1 MDRFVLSLKKNLILS
16 FKLLK
21 KVLNENKRKR
31 MAFEFKYH
39 YLKKYI
45 DIYFKSANIDLNI
58 KNDASYNDIAK
69 KVFVVS
75 YKSNWDLLIA
85 YKAINVPSTF
95 ALDYR
100 RIKKFYNK
108 QFAKFLEIERI
119 DTTDL
124 YDVSAAFLDIQ
135 REINENKAFI
145 FQPQLEK
152 NKEFNENSFKPII
165 KTKATII
172 PVVINNSNILDENLD
187 EAKVDVNI
195 LKEIRYDEYKDL
207 NKEELCNFVKEKME
221 DYYEKI

>member
-1 MDRFVLSLKKNLILS
+1 M
-16 FKLLK
+16 
-21 KVLNENKRKR
+21 
-31 MAFEFKYH
+31 
-39 YLKKYI
+39 
-45 DIYFKSANIDLNI
+45 
-58 KNDASYNDIAK
+58 
-69 KVFVVS
+69 
-75 YKSNWDLLIA
+75 
-85 YKAINVPSTF
+85 PSTF

-135 REINENKAFI
+135 REINENKTFI

-187 EAKVDVNI
+187 DAKVDVNI